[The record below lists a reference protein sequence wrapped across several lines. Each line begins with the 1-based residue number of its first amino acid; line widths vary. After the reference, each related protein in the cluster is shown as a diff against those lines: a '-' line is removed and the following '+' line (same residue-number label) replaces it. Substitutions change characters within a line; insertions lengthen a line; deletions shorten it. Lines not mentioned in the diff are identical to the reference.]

1 MDVLNQHAK
10 EIGSNIVIV
19 SGPNKSATKEE
30 LSAKVCAKCG
40 KSAEFKSNFL
50 GKEKLL
56 CSKHAEQTRAKN
68 ENLPQ
73 DLWFV
78 KAL

>member
-1 MDVLNQHAK
+1 MEELNQHAK
-10 EIGSNIVIV
+10 EIGSNKVII
-19 SGPNKSATKEE
+19 SGPDRKVTQEE
-30 LSAKVCAKCG
+30 FLAKICAKCHSPA
-40 KSAEFKSNFL
+40 KFKSNFL

-56 CSKHAEQTRAKN
+56 CLQHAEKVKVKN

-78 KAL
+78 KPL